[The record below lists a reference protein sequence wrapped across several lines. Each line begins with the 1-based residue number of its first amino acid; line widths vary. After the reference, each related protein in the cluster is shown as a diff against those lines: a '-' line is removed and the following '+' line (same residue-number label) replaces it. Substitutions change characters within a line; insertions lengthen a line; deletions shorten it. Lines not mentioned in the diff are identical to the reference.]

1 MARRIGKGILGKPD
15 VTTEEIRLAI
25 GEGIWAAM
33 REHKRLG
40 VPAVT
45 MIDGKIVH
53 VPPEEIVIPEEY
65 LVDDEP
71 EPKLANG
78 VPRPAPEPD

>member
-1 MARRIGKGILGKPD
+1 MPKLTGKGILGKRDASP
-15 VTTEEIRLAI
+15 EEIRLAM
-25 GEGIWAAM
+25 GEAIYLAL
-33 REHKRLG
+33 REHKRQG

-45 MIDGKIVH
+45 MRDGKIVI

-71 EPKLANG
+71 ATK
-78 VPRPAPEPD
+78 PAD

>member
-1 MARRIGKGILGKPD
+1 MAKRIGKGILGKPD
-15 VTTEEIRLAI
+15 AAVEEIRLAM
-25 GEGIWAAM
+25 GKAVYAAM

-45 MIDGKIVH
+45 MKDGKIVH
-53 VPPEEIVIPEEY
+53 VPPEEIFIPEEY

-71 EPKLANG
+71 EAESSNG
-78 VPRPAPEPD
+78 TPPSDS

>member
-1 MARRIGKGILGKPD
+1 MAKKIGNGVLGNPDATAEEISQAIGKA
-15 VTTEEIRLAI
+15 VY
-25 GEGIWAAM
+25 AAM

-40 VPAVT
+40 IPAVT
-45 MIDGKIVH
+45 MKDGKIVH

-71 EPKLANG
+71 KAKSSNG
-78 VPRPAPEPD
+78 TPPFES